1 MEGINKYLSDIPSEV
16 KFCDQTMDDFND
28 EAIKFNLDDLLSKH
42 PSVLMETGSPP
53 ASLEEKPPTFSPPI
67 WPSPS
72 AALDSISPQSPV
84 FSTPS
89 TSAPQYPLPIPPSV
103 RMETGSPPASL
114 EEKPPTFSPTIWSS
128 PSAALDSIS
137 PAFYPVFS
145 TPSTSA
151 QYPLPT
157 PHSYSMGPPLTSK
170 VVRNRIKR

>member
-42 PSVLMETGSPP
+42 PSVL
-53 ASLEEKPPTFSPPI
+53 
-67 WPSPS
+67 
-72 AALDSISPQSPV
+72 
-84 FSTPS
+84 
-89 TSAPQYPLPIPPSV
+89 
-103 RMETGSPPASL
+103 METGSPPASL